1 MLFRKIANIDMTE
14 AIGVEMVWE
23 RPRMLIN
30 AVLNYSVRSSAEI
43 ALPREHLEMILLPLF
58 VEMVWALRRKLSR

>member
-43 ALPREHLEMILLPLF
+43 AQKYPESI
-58 VEMVWALRRKLSR
+58 